1 MRAAS
6 TAAYLGGIVRVR
18 RPWSAR
24 LNAWRKRSP
33 FNPYWL
39 ELHALRQAVAELAGS
54 ASGTLLDV
62 GVGERPWGGL
72 FAGRVRRYIGL
83 EYPPVADNLSPGIWS
98 ALHRLRG
105 VVDVFGDGGR
115 LPFRDASFDTL
126 LAVELIEHLRDS
138 APAFDEF
145 ARVIRPGGRLL
156 LTAPFAAARHQL
168 PYDFA
173 RFTPEGLA
181 ALLERHGFAVE
192 RMLPRGNTL
201 VATGS
206 MLAHSLIRTL
216 ATRALHRDGS
226 AALSRW
232 RAPMVLPLVAAVQ
245 SLFGLLGRVTSDEAF
260 ALGYAVVAR
269 RWDPAAE
276 SRSSSVSS
284 GRSTTSQS

>member
-1 MRAAS
+1 MQSAA
-6 TAAYLGGIVRVR
+6 TAVLPGGVVRVR
-18 RPWSAR
+18 PPWSAR

-39 ELHALRQAVAELAGS
+39 ELHTLRVAVAELARS
-54 ASGTLLDV
+54 ATGTLLDV

-72 FAGRVRRYIGL
+72 FTGRVRRYIGL

-115 LPFRDASFDTL
+115 LPFRDGSFDTL
-126 LAVELIEHLRDS
+126 LAVEVIEHLRDA
-138 APAFDEF
+138 APALDEF
-145 ARVIRPGGRLL
+145 ARVLRPGGRLL

-216 ATRALHRDGS
+216 ATRALHKDGS
-226 AALSRW
+226 ASLSRW
-232 RAPMVLPLVAAVQ
+232 RAPFVLPLVATVQ
-245 SLFGLLGRVTSDEAF
+245 SLFGLLGRLTSDEAF

-269 RWDPAAE
+269 RCDDEE
-276 SRSSSVSS
+276 SRSSNASS